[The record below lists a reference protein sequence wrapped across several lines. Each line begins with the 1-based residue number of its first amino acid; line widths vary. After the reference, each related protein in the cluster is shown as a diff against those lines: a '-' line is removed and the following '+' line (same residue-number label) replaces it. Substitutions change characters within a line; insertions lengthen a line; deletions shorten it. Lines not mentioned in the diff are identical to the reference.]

1 MQFLHQRK
9 NHKKSN
15 LPPVHWVLRFI
26 HPLLISSWN
35 YFAPSSIAKIWCF
48 DIKLT
53 GDYSFHI
60 QYDVCCT
67 IKTTLVVKELCN
79 NFIIETVEQ
88 DKKNVNWVGID
99 TTCYML
105 FLRYSP
111 ETHANLTISS
121 HKHHTFMC
129 TTWTKTFSFSYH
141 RPNMTYPT
149 LDSNLLTHGNKF
161 SERESL

>member
-1 MQFLHQRK
+1 MQFFHQRK

-15 LPPVHWVLRFI
+15 LPTVHWVLRFI

-35 YFAPSSIAKIWCF
+35 YFAPSSIAKTWCF

-79 NFIIETVEQ
+79 NFIIETVKQ
-88 DKKNVNWVGID
+88 DKKNVNWVGIN
-99 TTCYML
+99 TICYML
-105 FLRYSP
+105 FLKVFSRNPCKLDYFLYINI
-111 ETHANLTISS
+111 THLCAPHELRLS
-121 HKHHTFMC
+121 H
-129 TTWTKTFSFSYH
+129 
-141 RPNMTYPT
+141 
-149 LDSNLLTHGNKF
+149 
-161 SERESL
+161 SLIIDQIWPILP